1 MVGITS
7 AGTYLPVYRLNRD
20 DIARLWGGRS
30 AGGTKAV
37 AGYDEDTV
45 TMAAAAAL
53 ECLGKAG
60 RGVEGLSLAT
70 TTAPYREKQSA
81 AIVAAVADLPA
92 ECHTADLTDSLRAS
106 SIALKSA
113 VDAVKAGSA
122 ANVLV
127 AAADCRLGAA
137 KGTLEQ
143 SLGDGAAALMI
154 GSEGVVAEIEGSYSV
169 YNDFT
174 DVWRNENDA
183 YIKSAVIFPPCRLR

>member
-1 MVGITS
+1 MVGITA
-7 AGTYLPVYRLNRD
+7 AGTYLPVFRLNRD
-20 DIARLWGGRS
+20 DVARFWGGRS
-30 AGGTKAV
+30 TGGTKAV

-45 TMAAAAAL
+45 TMAAAATL
-53 ECLGKAG
+53 DCLKNAG
-60 RGVEGLSLAT
+60 RGADGLSLAT

-92 ECHTADLTDSLRAS
+92 ECHTADFTDSLRSS

-113 VDAVKAGSA
+113 IDAVKAGSA

-143 SLGDGAAALMI
+143 ALSDGAAVLMV
-154 GSEGVVAEIEGSYSV
+154 G
-169 YNDFT
+169 
-174 DVWRNENDA
+174 
-183 YIKSAVIFPPCRLR
+183 